1 LKFNYICL
9 SFYIRA
15 AIPFVF
21 LHQGVIDMRIDYL
34 NNDWIRLAVV
44 VWKCTWEF

>member
-1 LKFNYICL
+1 MYCSLYKRFLKFNYICL

-21 LHQGVIDMRIDYL
+21 LHQGVIDMRIAYL
-34 NNDWIRLAVV
+34 L
-44 VWKCTWEF
+44 K